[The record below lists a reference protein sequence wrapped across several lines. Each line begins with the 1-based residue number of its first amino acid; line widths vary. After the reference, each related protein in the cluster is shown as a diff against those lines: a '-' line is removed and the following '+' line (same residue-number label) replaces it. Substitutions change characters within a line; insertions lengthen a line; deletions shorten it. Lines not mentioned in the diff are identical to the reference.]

1 MRRYRRVT
9 NEGHMKGAQTSM
21 HGSRMSMHE
30 SPMSTHESRMST
42 NESHM
47 STKDALFF
55 YMGRLRCFNMERLL
69 WVGAITSQD
78 AT

>member
-1 MRRYRRVT
+1 
-9 NEGHMKGAQTSM
+9 
-21 HGSRMSMHE
+21 
-30 SPMSTHESRMST
+30 
-42 NESHM
+42 M